1 VKPTLIV
8 VAFALAAV
16 PASAQEPPLLLPDT
30 QGPPPATTA
39 PAPSAPQTR
48 GVIQMTPEQM
58 QRIYHIRQFEGL
70 LTNAVKAGASTL
82 AFQMQI
88 AEPSLFVTSNPRTRG
103 FELEGFGVFFDVDVP
118 AMLQS
123 ALQTRQDLQQ
133 YYNSLRAT
141 VADLKASP
149 GLRRVA
155 ESEMR
160 KVERNLGIQSAP
172 PLAPPGTVSALTID
186 ASAGADA
193 KTASPPVTP
202 LPDLRDPNERYTDA
216 IKDKLIDAMLSYG
229 SALRLG
235 DQEWLV
241 IGARATSD
249 ALPGQLDDQ
258 ASILLRIKGADLNA
272 YIQQKLTRD
281 EVIKKIEI
289 KIG

>member
-1 VKPTLIV
+1 M
-8 VAFALAAV
+8 
-16 PASAQEPPLLLPDT
+16 E
-30 QGPPPATTA
+30 
-39 PAPSAPQTR
+39 
-48 GVIQMTPEQM
+48 
-58 QRIYHIRQFEGL
+58 
-70 LTNAVKAGASTL
+70 
-82 AFQMQI
+82 I

-186 ASAGADA
+186 ASA
-193 KTASPPVTP
+193 
-202 LPDLRDPNERYTDA
+202 
-216 IKDKLIDAMLSYG
+216 
-229 SALRLG
+229 
-235 DQEWLV
+235 
-241 IGARATSD
+241 
-249 ALPGQLDDQ
+249 
-258 ASILLRIKGADLNA
+258 
-272 YIQQKLTRD
+272 
-281 EVIKKIEI
+281 
-289 KIG
+289 